1 MFPQLFTVPGTEFV
15 ITAYGFCMGL
25 ALVGAWLWA
34 MLLARSDRLPSDRL
48 GTVFVV
54 ATILGLFGARAV
66 WLIQHGEA
74 LTLEALRSL
83 PAGGMTVFGGAV
95 LAVIACVVGARR
107 VGVPA
112 LAWFDCVA
120 PAFAFG
126 AICERIGALL
136 AGGDFGSYA
145 GPEEIGH
152 ALAVTY
158 PPGSPAFVL
167 HTGTLQ
173 GLPGVSEVAS
183 APVHPVQ
190 GYEALVAAIALG
202 VALRL
207 RRTRS
212 YGGQVFFWTIG
223 VFVAGRVLV
232 EPLRHDASPEVF
244 GPLRLAQIS
253 GIGLALVLAIAAAVQ
268 RGRAADTPGG
278 LRWWEGG
285 PWSPPPG

>member
-15 ITAYGFCMGL
+15 VTAYGLLMGL
-25 ALVGAWLWA
+25 ALVGAWVWA
-34 MLLARSDRLPSDRL
+34 LLLAREDRLPSDRL

-54 ATILGLFGARAV
+54 ATVLGLLGARGV
-66 WLIQHGEA
+66 WLLQHGEP

-83 PAGGMTVFGGAV
+83 PAGGMTVFGGAA
-95 LAVIACVVGARR
+95 LAFVACAIGARR
-107 VGVPA
+107 VGVPL
-112 LAWFDCVA
+112 LAWLDCVA
-120 PAFAFG
+120 PGFMFG
-126 AICERIGALL
+126 AVCERIGALL

-145 GPEEIGH
+145 GPEELGH

-173 GLPGVSEVAS
+173 GLPGVSEAAS

-190 GYEALVAAIALG
+190 AYEAAVAMIALI

-207 RRTRS
+207 RRTRT
-212 YGGQVFFWTIG
+212 YTGQVFCWVFG
-223 VFVAGRVLV
+223 VFVAGRALV
-232 EPLRHDASPEVF
+232 EPLRHDASPEVL

-253 GIGLALVLAIAAAVQ
+253 GLGLCLVLAIAAAVQ
-268 RGRAADTPGG
+268 RGRAAATPGG
-278 LRWWEGG
+278 LRLWEGG
-285 PWSPPPG
+285 PWSPKP